1 MAPRSLKDAAVAT
14 DQELDE
20 IAGAFGIYAT
30 AEATTMD
37 RWIVATRADV
47 LQQVQKT
54 RRELQ
59 RLEQSLA
66 RLEGLVHAQFGREAS
81 SFNFDKEYAALEG
94 WSLTLTANYIALVG
108 LGDSRTNDLRYS
120 RVIDYVRGA
129 VQLAATHQPGRAA
142 VFQKRVLDALRDQA
156 VIYG

>member
-14 DQELDE
+14 DQELNE
-20 IAGAFGIYAT
+20 IAGAFGVFAT

-37 RWIVATRADV
+37 GWIVPMRAAV

-54 RRELQ
+54 RHELQ

-66 RLEGLVHAQFGREAS
+66 RLEGLVHSQFGRDGS
-81 SFNFDKEYAALEG
+81 SLNFDREYAALEG
-94 WSLTLTANYIALVG
+94 WSLTLMANYIALVG
-108 LGDSRTNDLRYS
+108 FGDGRTNDLRYS
-120 RVIDYVRGA
+120 RTIDYIRGA

-142 VFQKRVLDALRDQA
+142 AFQKRVLDALRDQS